1 MTAIPPIPEAAIEEQ
16 FLRAS
21 GPGGQ
26 NVNKVETAVQLRLH
40 LDRAGL
46 PEAILQRL
54 RKLAGR
60 KVSGDGVL
68 VIEAS
73 RHRSQDRNRTEA
85 RERLAELLARAAA
98 PPPPP
103 RRPTRPTRSS
113 KERRLEG
120 KAHRGGVKRLRSE
133 KPRAD

>member
-1 MTAIPPIPEAAIEEQ
+1 MAAIPPIPEAAITEQ

-26 NVNKVETAVQLRLH
+26 NVNKVETAVQLRLD
-40 LDRAGL
+40 LGRSGL

-60 KVSGDGVL
+60 KVSADGVL
-68 VIEAS
+68 VIEAN

-85 RERLAELLARAAA
+85 RDRLAELLARAAA

-103 RRPTRPTRSS
+103 RRPTKPGRAA
-113 KERRLEG
+113 KERRLDG
-120 KAHRGGVKRLRSE
+120 KARRSGVKRLRTE
-133 KPRAD
+133 KPQAD